1 MRWWLALDSASTVD
15 PAEELEHLAP
25 ALRSDRALA
34 ERFRRFAAEECSE
47 ASDEGAG
54 SRTYEILS
62 EAVAVDRALPGLAR
76 RCRFGQ
82 PIPNLFF
89 AAVKRTVAF
98 FPGSELA
105 EHYRRIA
112 AGDGPTADLE
122 QAFTEFALAH
132 RDQIIGYLES
142 RMVQTNEVGR
152 CAYLLPGFL
161 TIAAENPGL
170 PLALLDVGAS
180 AGLNLNW
187 DQYRYRYSTGDEFG
201 PANSRV
207 VIECDARNGLPEL
220 PTAFPEVSF
229 RVGIDLAPVNLGDD
243 EEYRWMQAL
252 VWPEHRERAAALSS
266 ARDVWIHSRPTV
278 LQGDTVELLPDT
290 LRDIPEDS
298 ALCVFHCHTLNQ
310 FPAAARERFAD
321 ILRAESMERV
331 VYHFPSEGERVALRK
346 IVAGTAQTRF
356 TARRQ
361 VHGKW
366 IEWDTD
372 PTVSAE

>member
-1 MRWWLALDSASTVD
+1 MALDSAATVD
-15 PAEELEHLAP
+15 PAEEIEHLAP

-34 ERFRRFAAEECSE
+34 ERFRRFAADECSE

-62 EAVAVDRALPGLAR
+62 ETVANDPALLGMAR
-76 RCRFGQ
+76 WCRVGQ
-82 PIPNLFF
+82 PIPNLLF
-89 AAVKRTVAF
+89 AAVKRTLAC

-105 EHYRRIA
+105 GHYRSA
-112 AGDGPTADLE
+112 QAGGRPTPNLAR
-122 QAFTEFALAH
+122 AFTAFALAH
-132 RDQIIGYLES
+132 RDRIIQYLES

-161 TIAAENPGL
+161 TIAAENPGRA
-170 PLALLDVGAS
+170 LALLDVGAS
-180 AGLNLNW
+180 ARLNLNW
-187 DQYRYRYSTGDEFG
+187 DEYRYRYSSGDEFG
-201 PANSRV
+201 PTDSPV
-207 VIECDARNGLPEL
+207 VIECDARNGLPKL
-220 PTAFPEVSF
+220 PTAFPQVSF

-252 VWPEHRERAAALSS
+252 VWPEHGERAAALSS

-331 VYHFPSEGERVALRK
+331 IYHIPSEGERVALRK
-346 IVAGTAQTRF
+346 IVGGTAETRF

-372 PTVSAE
+372 PRVSAE

>member
-1 MRWWLALDSASTVD
+1 MAADSAATVD
-15 PAEELEHLAP
+15 PAREIEHLAP
-25 ALRSDRALA
+25 TLRSDRALA
-34 ERFRRFAAEECSE
+34 QRFRRFAAEECSE

-62 EAVAVDRALPGLAR
+62 ETVANDPALLGMAR
-76 RCRFGQ
+76 WCLVGQ
-82 PIPNLFF
+82 PIPNLLF
-89 AAVKRTVAF
+89 AAVKRTLAY

-105 EHYRRIA
+105 EHYRSA
-112 AGDGPTADLE
+112 EAGGRPDPKLGL
-122 QAFTEFALAH
+122 AFTEFALAH
-132 RDQIIGYLES
+132 RDQIIQYLES

-161 TIAAENPGL
+161 TIAAENPAR

-187 DQYRYRYSTGDEFG
+187 DKYRYRYSSADEFG
-201 PANSRV
+201 STDSPV

-220 PTAFPEVSF
+220 PAAFPRVSF

-252 VWPEHRERAAALSS
+252 VWPEHRGRAALLSA
-266 ARDVWIHSRPTV
+266 ARDVWLRSQPTL
-278 LQGDTVELLPDT
+278 LQGDTVELLPDV
-290 LRDIPEDS
+290 LRDVPKD
-298 ALCVFHCHTLNQ
+298 AVLCVFHCHTLNQ
-310 FPAAARERFAD
+310 FTPEARERFES

-331 VYHFPSEGERVALRK
+331 VYHIPSEGARVSLRK
-346 IVAGTAQTRF
+346 IVEGTGETLL

-361 VHGKW
+361 VHGRW
-366 IEWDTD
+366 IAWDTD
-372 PTVSAE
+372 IRVSSE